1 MKVFK
6 THNVLSSIILI
17 KCIIYCTYV
26 LMEESTSIFLK
37 IISHIYMTVMRNI
50 AFFFETGCH
59 FVALAGL
66 ELTTEIY
73 LFLPLDCWD

>member
-1 MKVFK
+1 
-6 THNVLSSIILI
+6 
-17 KCIIYCTYV
+17 
-26 LMEESTSIFLK
+26 MEESTSIFFK